1 MEKRFVDLALTIPG
15 SVLLS
20 PLLAVIAFLIKTRVG
35 SPVLFRQLR
44 PGLDGK
50 PFMIYK
56 FRTMMEERD
65 AEGRLLPDSQRLTA
79 LGRFLRATSLDEL
92 PEL

>member
-1 MEKRFVDLALTIPG
+1 MEKRFFDLALTIPG
-15 SVLLS
+15 FVLLS
-20 PLLAVIAFLIKTRVG
+20 PLLAVIALLIKTRVG
-35 SPVLFRQLR
+35 SPLLFRQLR

-56 FRTMMEERD
+56 FRTMTNERNG
-65 AEGRLLPDSQRLTA
+65 EGRLLPDSQRLTV